1 MGISQRWHVL
11 VLDGKC
17 GQLANDRGK
26 LGEDQVESRFDKQQ
40 VGIV

>member
-17 GQLANDRGK
+17 GQLANDRGE
-26 LGEDQVESRFDKQQ
+26 LGEDEVKSGFDEQQ
-40 VGIV
+40 VGII